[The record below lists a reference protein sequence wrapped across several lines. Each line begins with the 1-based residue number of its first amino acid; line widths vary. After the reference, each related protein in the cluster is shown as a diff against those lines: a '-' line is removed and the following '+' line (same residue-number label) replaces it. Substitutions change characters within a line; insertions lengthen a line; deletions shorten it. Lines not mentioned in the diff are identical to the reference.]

1 MAFVLADDGCRLY
14 YEIKG
19 EGEPVVLIPGLGGD
33 GRFWAGVA
41 KALPEFR
48 LITVDHRGAGRSDRP
63 DGGYSIERIAR
74 DVLSVLDAEEID
86 AAHLV
91 GHSTGGTVVQTIA
104 LDAPERAK
112 SLVISGSWARP
123 DARFRALFLSRL
135 ELMEKD
141 EVAAYQNLTHVFGY
155 TSEWIARHETELNAA
170 VEKAGEML
178 APYSITA
185 QRISMLLDFDRSE
198 SLSKIKQPVLLIG
211 ARDDIMI
218 PFDRMEELAK
228 SIAHASFAEMSGG
241 HFYPRVAPD
250 DFAATITRF
259 IFEAEQRDVF
269 VAASP

>member
-1 MAFVLADDGCRLY
+1 
-14 YEIKG
+14 
-19 EGEPVVLIPGLGGD
+19 
-33 GRFWAGVA
+33 
-41 KALPEFR
+41 
-48 LITVDHRGAGRSDRP
+48 
-63 DGGYSIERIAR
+63 
-74 DVLSVLDAEEID
+74 
-86 AAHLV
+86 V

-135 ELMEKD
+135 ELMQKGE
-141 EVAAYQNLTHVFGY
+141 AAIYQNLTHVFGY
-155 TSEWIARHETELNAA
+155 TPDWIARHETELTAA
-170 VEKAGEML
+170 VEKAREML

-185 QRISMLLDFDRSE
+185 QRIRMLLDFDRSK
-198 SLSKIKQPVLLIG
+198 SLSNIKQPVLLIG

-259 IFEAEQRDVF
+259 ISEAAQSRSF
-269 VAASP
+269 R

>member
-1 MAFVLADDGCRLY
+1 MSIALADDGCRLY
-14 YEIKG
+14 YEVKG
-19 EGEPVVLIPGLGGD
+19 EGEPVILIPGLGGD

-63 DGGYSIERIAR
+63 DGGYSIERIAS

-135 ELMEKD
+135 ELMQKGE
-141 EVAAYQNLTHVFGY
+141 AAIYQNLTHVFGY
-155 TSEWIARHETELNAA
+155 TPDWIARPGKCLPLILSRRNESACCWI
-170 VEKAGEML
+170 
-178 APYSITA
+178 STA
-185 QRISMLLDFDRSE
+185 QSHSRTSNNLYF
-198 SLSKIKQPVLLIG
+198 
-211 ARDDIMI
+211 
-218 PFDRMEELAK
+218 
-228 SIAHASFAEMSGG
+228 
-241 HFYPRVAPD
+241 
-250 DFAATITRF
+250 
-259 IFEAEQRDVF
+259 
-269 VAASP
+269 